1 MGILD
6 KIFGSSSSDDDKY
19 ILMVNYA
26 MLLSAS
32 DGNAEEVEGQ
42 VLRDI
47 LSQVPG
53 MNEDRFTRIV
63 QTAMK
68 NMENRKTPITPEEA
82 RSMSL
87 DDKKDIISALVAVS
101 MADGKFHG
109 EELVFICMA
118 AASLELDVPY
128 LVDHLMKNYDIDENE
143 ITVASERTAKW
154 MKENGY
160 A

>member
-6 KIFGSSSSDDDKY
+6 NIFGSSSSDDDKY

-26 MLLSAS
+26 LLLSAS
-32 DGNAEEVEGQ
+32 DGNSEEVEGQ
-42 VLRDI
+42 MLRDI
-47 LSQVPG
+47 LLQVPG
-53 MNEDRFTRIV
+53 MNEDRFMRIV
-63 QTAMK
+63 QTATK

-82 RSMSL
+82 QNMSL
-87 DDKKDIISALVAVS
+87 DDKNEILHALVNVS

-118 AASLELDVPY
+118 AASLQLDVDY
-128 LVDHLMKNYDIDENE
+128 LVGQLTENFDIDENE
-143 ITVASERTAKW
+143 VTVASERMAKW